1 MKVPKEV
8 QSIAEKLLG
17 HGFKAYLV
25 GGCLRDLLLKEAPND
40 WDIATDARPE
50 KIQEIFPESVYENQF
65 GTVGVKTENEDQSLR
80 IIQVTTFRVEGSY
93 SDARHPSDVR
103 FIGRIEEDLSR
114 RDFTVNAMAFDL
126 GEDAEIIDPFFGA
139 RDLGEKMIRA
149 VGNPEERFKEDA
161 LRLMRAV
168 RLATQLGF
176 FIEKET
182 MSAIRTHASLLSK
195 IAEERIRDEFTKLI
209 MTSRAHQG
217 INLMQ
222 ELGLLKY
229 ILPELCEGVG
239 VSQNKHHIYTVFEHN
254 VRALEYTVSK
264 NYSLHVRMASLLH
277 DVGKPKTKR
286 GEGNDSTFY
295 GHEIVGAR
303 QAFKALDRLRF
314 PRGFVDQV
322 SHLVRYHL
330 FYYNVDEVTP
340 AGVRR
345 FLARVGPENV
355 DDLIKV
361 READR
366 IGSGVPKAVPYK
378 LRHLLFMIE
387 KVKRDP
393 VSPKMLAVR
402 GEDVMSALRIEPS
415 PRVGYI
421 LSILLEEVIENP
433 SYNTKETL
441 MRRIEELGK
450 EKEEELKVRA
460 LKAKETK
467 EEFEGG
473 MEEEIKKKYWV
484 K

>member
-1 MKVPKEV
+1 
-8 QSIAEKLLG
+8 
-17 HGFKAYLV
+17 
-25 GGCLRDLLLKEAPND
+25 
-40 WDIATDARPE
+40 
-50 KIQEIFPESVYENQF
+50 
-65 GTVGVKTENEDQSLR
+65 
-80 IIQVTTFRVEGSY
+80 
-93 SDARHPSDVR
+93 
-103 FIGRIEEDLSR
+103 
-114 RDFTVNAMAFDL
+114 
-126 GEDAEIIDPFFGA
+126 
-139 RDLGEKMIRA
+139 
-149 VGNPEERFKEDA
+149 
-161 LRLMRAV
+161 
-168 RLATQLGF
+168 
-176 FIEKET
+176 

-402 GEDVMSALRIEPS
+402 GEDVMSALRIETS

>member
-1 MKVPKEV
+1 
-8 QSIAEKLLG
+8 
-17 HGFKAYLV
+17 
-25 GGCLRDLLLKEAPND
+25 
-40 WDIATDARPE
+40 
-50 KIQEIFPESVYENQF
+50 
-65 GTVGVKTENEDQSLR
+65 
-80 IIQVTTFRVEGSY
+80 
-93 SDARHPSDVR
+93 
-103 FIGRIEEDLSR
+103 
-114 RDFTVNAMAFDL
+114 
-126 GEDAEIIDPFFGA
+126 
-139 RDLGEKMIRA
+139 
-149 VGNPEERFKEDA
+149 
-161 LRLMRAV
+161 
-168 RLATQLGF
+168 
-176 FIEKET
+176 
-182 MSAIRTHASLLSK
+182 
-195 IAEERIRDEFTKLI
+195 
-209 MTSRAHQG
+209 
-217 INLMQ
+217 MQ

-402 GEDVMSALRIEPS
+402 GEDVMSALRIETS

>member
-1 MKVPKEV
+1 
-8 QSIAEKLLG
+8 
-17 HGFKAYLV
+17 
-25 GGCLRDLLLKEAPND
+25 
-40 WDIATDARPE
+40 
-50 KIQEIFPESVYENQF
+50 
-65 GTVGVKTENEDQSLR
+65 
-80 IIQVTTFRVEGSY
+80 
-93 SDARHPSDVR
+93 
-103 FIGRIEEDLSR
+103 
-114 RDFTVNAMAFDL
+114 
-126 GEDAEIIDPFFGA
+126 
-139 RDLGEKMIRA
+139 
-149 VGNPEERFKEDA
+149 
-161 LRLMRAV
+161 
-168 RLATQLGF
+168 
-176 FIEKET
+176 

-366 IGSGVPKAVPYK
+366 IGSGVPKAGPHK
-378 LRHLLFMIE
+378 LLHPLFMIE
-387 KVKRDP
+387 KGKHDP
-393 VSPKMLAVR
+393 ISPKMLKVN
-402 GEDVMSALRIEPS
+402 GEDVMKILGIPPG
-415 PRVGYI
+415 PRVGQA
-421 LSILLEEVIENP
+421 LDILLEEVLDDPKKNTEEN
-433 SYNTKETL
+433 L
-441 MRRIEELGK
+441 GRRIRELGK
-450 EKEEELKVRA
+450 LSEKELG
-460 LKAKETK
+460 KAREKARVKK
-467 EEFEGG
+467 EEFEQGIEAE
-473 MEEEIKKKYWV
+473 M
-484 K
+484 